1 MNQQLCHISVGDQ
14 LSFVI
19 NTGVD
24 IRMLSRKLLSLVI
37 VFIMLLGLLFPASA
51 SNIAQNA
58 ENTELHQPGNGVSQ
72 YEGTNDYS
80 GADVHSVTTD
90 TSKMNSIRVPLNFDG
105 SMPEVSQVEVN
116 NRSVGAVPIVQSLS
130 THEEDSA
137 GNAPKKVETDLV
149 PLQDG
154 LPDDIKLIT
163 ADRYFKITKRNG
175 GTERQFFAA
184 FNSDISEV
192 CSVIYISTV
201 VLRAGTFR
209 HLQKSQWRTLK

>member
-1 MNQQLCHISVGDQ
+1 MTTVGQ
-14 LSFVI
+14 MCI
-19 NTGVD
+19 
-24 IRMLSRKLLSLVI
+24 
-37 VFIMLLGLLFPASA
+37 
-51 SNIAQNA
+51 
-58 ENTELHQPGNGVSQ
+58 
-72 YEGTNDYS
+72 
-80 GADVHSVTTD
+80 VTTD

-116 NRSVGAVPIVQSLS
+116 NRSVGV
-130 THEEDSA
+130 TDSA
-137 GNAPKKVETDLV
+137 IITRMRKIRRYAEKVETDLV

-163 ADRYFKITKRNG
+163 ADRYFKIPKRNG

-201 VLRAGTFR
+201 VLQAGTFR